1 MALKIINHE
10 IIGEIDDL
18 NAKLS
23 GEKPVTREEL
33 LYLVNS
39 WGREQ
44 AFKFIYD
51 NQTNNFIS
59 IKESKPKEYYDLS
72 KFQTVFVKTNTCSR
86 AMLTN

>member
-23 GEKPVTREEL
+23 GEKPITREEL
-33 LYLVNS
+33 FILVNS

-59 IKESKPKEYYDLS
+59 IRNLNQKSI
-72 KFQTVFVKTNTCSR
+72 TI
-86 AMLTN
+86 